1 MSVVTANKA
10 MLAAHGL
17 ELATLAERSGA
28 QLCFEAAVGGGIPVI
43 KTLRESL
50 AGNAIQRVSGILNGT
65 CNYILSR
72 METENLPFEVCLSEA
87 QRLGYAEADPTFDV
101 GGFDTAHK
109 LAILASLAFGAKIDA
124 GAVSVEGI
132 ETITLADLSA
142 ADELGFRIKLLGV
155 AERTAHGVEQRVHP
169 TMVAKSAPLAQTM
182 GVLNAVSIDGDA
194 IGELTLVGPGAGGD
208 ATASAVAA
216 DIVDIA
222 RGVRVPPFG
231 RPAASLVEAD
241 RVPMQRHEGGYY
253 VRLAVVD
260 RPGAMGAIA
269 ARMGEQLISLEAIMQ
284 KRATKEAA
292 AAGVVP
298 VVVDD
303 PRHDRSVDP
312 RGARADRRGRGG
324 AREAAGHP
332 HRTGSGAEFAPS
344 MVAARAEAEDEDRRM
359 RFVAIALMCATMICF
374 TGQDTC
380 AKWLS
385 ASLPIAQIVWA
396 RYIGAAVI
404 ALVASRSLSRPAILR
419 SRRPRLQLLRS
430 VLLFCSTTAN
440 VFAVRELQ
448 LSETATISFLTPVFV
463 ALLAGPVL
471 GERVGGERMIAIA
484 LGFLGVVIATRPG
497 TAAFQPIVLLAIAG
511 RCL

>member
-1 MSVVTANKA
+1 MTNSLRLGVAGLGVVGTSLIRLLQRQHAGLAMRAGCGLAVVAYSARRKDDRGVDLGGAAYFANAAALAAADIDIFVELIGGSDGVAFESVKAALSRGVSVVSANKA
-10 MLAAHGL
+10 MLAAHGF
-17 ELATLAERSGA
+17 ELAAMAERSGA
-28 QLCFEAAVGGGIPVI
+28 QLFFEAAVGGGIPVI

-72 METENLPFEVCLSEA
+72 METENLPFEACLSEA
-87 QRLGYAEADPTFDV
+87 QRLGYAEANPAFDV

-182 GVLNAVSIDGDA
+182 GVLNAVSIGGDA

-222 RGVRVPPFG
+222 RGIRVPPFG
-231 RPAASLVEAD
+231 RPAALLVEAD

-284 KRATKEAA
+284 KRATREAA

-298 VVVDD
+298 VVLMTHGTTESSI
-303 PRHDRSVDP
+303 REAL
-312 RGARADRRGRGG
+312 ARTVEDGVVRERPQVIRIE
-324 AREAAGHP
+324 REAA
-332 HRTGSGAEFAPS
+332 
-344 MVAARAEAEDEDRRM
+344 
-359 RFVAIALMCATMICF
+359 
-374 TGQDTC
+374 
-380 AKWLS
+380 
-385 ASLPIAQIVWA
+385 
-396 RYIGAAVI
+396 
-404 ALVASRSLSRPAILR
+404 
-419 SRRPRLQLLRS
+419 
-430 VLLFCSTTAN
+430 
-440 VFAVRELQ
+440 
-448 LSETATISFLTPVFV
+448 
-463 ALLAGPVL
+463 
-471 GERVGGERMIAIA
+471 
-484 LGFLGVVIATRPG
+484 
-497 TAAFQPIVLLAIAG
+497 
-511 RCL
+511 

>member
-1 MSVVTANKA
+1 MTKPLRLGVAGLGVVGTGLIRLLQRQRAGFVARAGREFAVVAYSARSKRDRGVDLGGAAYFASAAELAASAEIDVFVELIGGADGPAFEAVKAARARGAPVVSANKA
-10 MLAAHGL
+10 MLAAPGF
-17 ELATLAERSGA
+17 ELAALAERSQA
-28 QLCFEAAVGGGIPVI
+28 QLYFEAAVGGGIPVI
-43 KTLRESL
+43 KTRRESL

-142 ADELGFRIKLLGV
+142 ADELGFRVKLLGV
-155 AERTAHGVEQRVHP
+155 AERTPHGVEQRVHP

-222 RGVRVPPFG
+222 RGIRVPPFG
-231 RPAASLVEAD
+231 RPAASLVDAD

-269 ARMGEQLISLEAIMQ
+269 ARMGERLISLEAIMQ
-284 KRATKEAA
+284 KRATKEAV

-298 VVVDD
+298 VVLMTYGTTESSIRDAL
-303 PRHDRSVDP
+303 
-312 RGARADRRGRGG
+312 ARTVEDGVVREKPQVIRIE
-324 AREAAGHP
+324 REA
-332 HRTGSGAEFAPS
+332 
-344 MVAARAEAEDEDRRM
+344 V
-359 RFVAIALMCATMICF
+359 
-374 TGQDTC
+374 
-380 AKWLS
+380 
-385 ASLPIAQIVWA
+385 
-396 RYIGAAVI
+396 
-404 ALVASRSLSRPAILR
+404 
-419 SRRPRLQLLRS
+419 
-430 VLLFCSTTAN
+430 
-440 VFAVRELQ
+440 
-448 LSETATISFLTPVFV
+448 
-463 ALLAGPVL
+463 
-471 GERVGGERMIAIA
+471 
-484 LGFLGVVIATRPG
+484 
-497 TAAFQPIVLLAIAG
+497 
-511 RCL
+511 

>member
-1 MSVVTANKA
+1 MTKPLRLGVAGLGLVGTSLVRLLERQRAGFVARAGREFAVLAYSARRKGDRGVDLGDAVYFASAADLAASAEIDVFVELIGGADGVAFEAAKAALARGIPVVSANKA
-10 MLAAHGL
+10 MLAAHGF
-17 ELATLAERSGA
+17 ELAALAERSGA
-28 QLCFEAAVGGGIPVI
+28 QLHFEAAVGGGIPVI

-72 METENLPFEVCLSEA
+72 MESENLPFEVCLAEA

-109 LAILASLAFGAKIDA
+109 LAILASIAFGARIDA

-132 ETITLADLSA
+132 ETITLADLRA
-142 ADELGFRIKLLGV
+142 ADELGFRVKLLGV
-155 AERTAHGVEQRVHP
+155 AERTPHGVEQRVHP

-222 RGVRVPPFG
+222 RGIRVPAFG

-284 KRATKEAA
+284 KRATREVA

-298 VVVDD
+298 VVLMTHGTTESSIRDALKHTVEDGVVREK
-303 PRHDRSVDP
+303 PQVIRIE
-312 RGARADRRGRGG
+312 
-324 AREAAGHP
+324 REA
-332 HRTGSGAEFAPS
+332 
-344 MVAARAEAEDEDRRM
+344 V
-359 RFVAIALMCATMICF
+359 
-374 TGQDTC
+374 
-380 AKWLS
+380 
-385 ASLPIAQIVWA
+385 
-396 RYIGAAVI
+396 
-404 ALVASRSLSRPAILR
+404 
-419 SRRPRLQLLRS
+419 
-430 VLLFCSTTAN
+430 
-440 VFAVRELQ
+440 
-448 LSETATISFLTPVFV
+448 
-463 ALLAGPVL
+463 
-471 GERVGGERMIAIA
+471 
-484 LGFLGVVIATRPG
+484 
-497 TAAFQPIVLLAIAG
+497 
-511 RCL
+511 

>member
-1 MSVVTANKA
+1 MTKALRLGVAGLGVVGTSLIRLLQRQRAGFVVRAGRECGVVAYSARRKGDRGVDLGDAVYFASAADLAASADIDIFVELIGGADGVAFDAVKAALTRGIPVVSANKS
-10 MLAAHGL
+10 MRAAHGF
-17 ELATLAERSGA
+17 ELATLAERFGA
-28 QLCFEAAVGGGIPVI
+28 QLYFEAAVGGGIPVI

-72 METENLPFEVCLSEA
+72 METENLPFEVCLGEA
-87 QRLGYAEADPTFDV
+87 QSLGYAEADPTFDV

-142 ADELGFRIKLLGV
+142 AAELGFRVKLLGV
-155 AERTAHGVEQRVHP
+155 AERTPHGVEQRVHP

-194 IGELTLVGPGAGGD
+194 IGELTLVGPGAGGE

-216 DIVDIA
+216 DIIDIA
-222 RGVRVPPFG
+222 RGIRVPPFG
-231 RPAASLVEAD
+231 RPAASLVDAD

-269 ARMGEQLISLEAIMQ
+269 ARMGERLISLEAIMQ

-298 VVVDD
+298 VVLMTHGTTESSIRDAL
-303 PRHDRSVDP
+303 
-312 RGARADRRGRGG
+312 ARTVQDGVVREKPQVIRIE
-324 AREAAGHP
+324 REA
-332 HRTGSGAEFAPS
+332 
-344 MVAARAEAEDEDRRM
+344 V
-359 RFVAIALMCATMICF
+359 
-374 TGQDTC
+374 
-380 AKWLS
+380 
-385 ASLPIAQIVWA
+385 
-396 RYIGAAVI
+396 
-404 ALVASRSLSRPAILR
+404 
-419 SRRPRLQLLRS
+419 
-430 VLLFCSTTAN
+430 
-440 VFAVRELQ
+440 
-448 LSETATISFLTPVFV
+448 
-463 ALLAGPVL
+463 
-471 GERVGGERMIAIA
+471 
-484 LGFLGVVIATRPG
+484 
-497 TAAFQPIVLLAIAG
+497 
-511 RCL
+511 